1 MAAAMALSPGTH
13 LGPYQIAAPLGA
25 GGMGE
30 VYRAR
35 DTRLGRDVAVKVLPD
50 DVASSPVRL
59 ARFEREAKAAASLN
73 HPNIVTLHS
82 IEEAAGIR
90 FLTME
95 LVEGRDLSTLIA
107 PGGLPL
113 AQVLDLAIPLADAL
127 VAAHE
132 KGIVHRDLKPA
143 NVMVTPEGR
152 VKVLDFGLAKLT
164 QAEPDS
170 QNTRAATTTSPNS
183 DAGQVMGT
191 VPYMS
196 PEQVRGQAMDARTDL
211 FSFGI
216 LIYELS
222 TGKRP
227 FSGGTF
233 ADVSSAIL
241 RDSPPSLTSVRSD
254 LPLDL
259 ERIIGRCLEKAP
271 RERFQTALDVA
282 NALRGVKRTPAPAEV
297 SLHVP
302 QDRPSIAVLPFDNL
316 SGDREQEYF
325 ADGIVAEI
333 ITGLSRIKWLFVIS
347 RNSTFIYKGKPID
360 VRAVGRDLGVRYVL
374 AGSVRRS
381 GDQVRVT
388 GELIESATARQVW
401 ADRYDGA
408 MNDIFALQDEMT
420 MSVIGAVEPNLRKA
434 EVERARRKRPDNLD
448 AYDLFLRALPFVAT
462 AMPEDAD
469 KALELLEQAIRL
481 EPDYAIAHGCIA
493 WCHEVRYLRGGLQL
507 ETGEAARKHAHAA
520 IRAGSDDAMALAL
533 GGFVVAIMEGWSKP
547 SAIDALDRAIV
558 LSPSSALAFGFSS
571 IVRANRGDTATSIAH
586 ARIGIR
592 LSPYDPLIYLPYLG
606 LAYAY
611 FFDRDWAAATDAA
624 RRASQ
629 ANPRFSVPV
638 YLLAAALTRLG
649 RMEEA
654 QAVAARLLELQPG
667 FTVSRTL
674 AGYAERTEQMDSL
687 GEALRELGLPE

>member
-1 MAAAMALSPGTH
+1 
-13 LGPYQIAAPLGA
+13 
-25 GGMGE
+25 MGE
-30 VYRAR
+30 IYRAR
-35 DTRLGRDVAVKVLPD
+35 DTRLGRDIAIKVLPD
-50 DVASSPVRL
+50 GVASSPDRL
-59 ARFEREAKAAASLN
+59 ARFEREAKTVASLN

-82 IEEAAGIR
+82 IEEVGGVR

-95 LVEGRDLSTLIA
+95 VVEGRDLSTLVTSA
-107 PGGLPL
+107 GLPL
-113 AQVLDLAIPLADAL
+113 AQVLDLAIPIADAL
-127 VAAHE
+127 AAAHE

-143 NVMVTPEGR
+143 NVMVTHEGR
-152 VKVLDFGLAKLT
+152 IKVLDFGLAKLT

-170 QNTRAATTTSPNS
+170 QNTRAATTTSPIS
-183 DAGQVMGT
+183 DAGQRVGT

-196 PEQVRGQAMDARTDL
+196 PEQVRGGTLDARTDL

-222 TGKRP
+222 SGKRP
-227 FSGGTF
+227 FSGETL

-241 RDSPPSLTSVRSD
+241 RDSPPSLTSLRSD

-259 ERIIGRCLEKAP
+259 ERIISRCLEKEP
-271 RERFQTALDVA
+271 RERFQTALEVA
-282 NALRGVKRTPAPAEV
+282 NALRGLKRMPAQAEAL
-297 SLHVP
+297 LHVP

-333 ITGLSRIKWLFVIS
+333 ITGLSRIKWLFVIA
-347 RNSTFIYKGKPID
+347 RNSTFIYKGMPID

-374 AGSVRRS
+374 GGSVRRS

-420 MSVIGAVEPNLRKA
+420 MSVIGAVEPTLRKA

-469 KALELLEQAIRL
+469 KALELLAQAIRL

-507 ETGEAARKHAHAA
+507 ETREAARKHAHAA
-520 IRAGSDDAMALAL
+520 IRSGNDDAMALAL
-533 GGFVVAIMEGWSKP
+533 GGFVVAITEGWSEP
-547 SAIDALDRAIV
+547 SAIDALNRAIV

-571 IVRANRGDTATSIAH
+571 IVRANRGDTATSITH

-592 LSPYDPLIYLPYLG
+592 LSPYDPLIYLPYVG

-611 FFDRDWAAATDAA
+611 FFDREWAAAADAA
-624 RRASQ
+624 RKASQ

-638 YLLAAALTRLG
+638 YLLAAALIRLG
-649 RMEEA
+649 RIEEA

-674 AGYAERTEQMDSL
+674 AGYAERTEHMASVGD
-687 GEALRELGLPE
+687 ALRELGLPE